1 MKKVEFYS
9 HIHKAIRRRLYLAA
23 ILIGTTDFEDSVG
36 VETVQKELQSLFRL
50 LRRHAEHE
58 NSHVHPLLAKFMP
71 NLQLGEE
78 HALQD
83 RTLESMEALLVSI
96 QQATDKVAAG
106 EVLYREFNDFV
117 THSLEHMQ
125 AEEQLMPRLR
135 EEYDN
140 EVLAGAMQRMFATFT
155 PDEIA
160 DTATY
165 FPHALNPQE
174 RAMFG
179 FA

>member
-23 ILIGTTDFEDSVG
+23 ILIGTTDFEDSAAFG
-36 VETVQKELQSLFRL
+36 AVQKELQSLFKL

-58 NSHVHPLLAKFMP
+58 NSYVHPLLHKFMP
-71 NLQLGEE
+71 NLQLDEDHE
-78 HALQD
+78 LQD
-83 RTLESMEALLVSI
+83 RTLESMEALLASMNQTI
-96 QQATDKVAAG
+96 DKTETG
-106 EVLYREFNDFV
+106 ETLYREFNTFV
-117 THSLEHMQ
+117 THSLEHMA

-135 EEYDN
+135 EEYNN

-174 RAMFG
+174 RALFG
-179 FA
+179 FV